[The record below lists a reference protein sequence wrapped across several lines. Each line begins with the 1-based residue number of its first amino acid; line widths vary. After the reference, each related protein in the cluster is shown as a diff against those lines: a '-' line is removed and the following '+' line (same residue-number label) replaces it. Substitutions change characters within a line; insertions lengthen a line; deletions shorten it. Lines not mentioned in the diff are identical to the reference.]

1 MKEITVVT
9 NDELETAI
17 KMKYDIIFVVGDLVE
32 KIKKTETLKNLSI
45 YALTGV
51 ITAIIL
57 SCGAAPVTGG
67 LSLIAASAVVTAASA
82 ATGVTLSTSVVIAI
96 VSIGARLILNI
107 YKDYD
112 IREETINGENVRLK
126 LTRKQ

>member
-67 LSLIAASAVVTAASA
+67 LFVTAASA